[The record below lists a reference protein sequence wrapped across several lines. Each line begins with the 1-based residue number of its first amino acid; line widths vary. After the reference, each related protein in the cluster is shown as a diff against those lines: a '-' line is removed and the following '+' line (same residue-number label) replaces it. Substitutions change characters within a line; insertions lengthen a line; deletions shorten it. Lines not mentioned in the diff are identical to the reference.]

1 MIKALLSLGT
11 NMGDRKKN
19 LARAIRYINVG
30 VGHIIDLS
38 GVYETEAW
46 GFNTD
51 QKFLNMVVEVITDY
65 SPVEMLKNCQ
75 LIETKLG
82 RTQTLNSSYESR
94 PIDIDIL
101 FYNNDIIKKDT
112 LIIPHPLLHKRKF
125 VLEPLAEIAPDYLHP
140 VLKHSV
146 KELLKN
152 CTDTAEVE
160 QLGSIFFEP

>member
-11 NMGDRKKN
+11 NMGDRKMN

-46 GFNTD
+46 GFNAD

-65 SPVEMLKNCQ
+65 SPLEMLKNCQ
-75 LIETKLG
+75 LIENKLG
-82 RTQTLNSSYESR
+82 RTRTKDTGYESR
-94 PIDIDIL
+94 TIDIDIL
-101 FYNNDIIKKDT
+101 FYNNDIIKEDT

-125 VLEPLAEIAPDYLHP
+125 ILEPLAEITPDYLHP
-140 VLKHSV
+140 TLKYSV
-146 KELLKN
+146 KELLN
-152 CTDTAEVE
+152 RCTDTAEVE